1 MGVDSGWRSRLRP
14 ASWRGVKFSMVDD
27 EGTFGRRVQV
37 HEYPNRDKPWTEDL
51 GRATRRIN
59 INAYII
65 GENYIDQ
72 RDKLITA
79 IETAGSGTLVH
90 PTYGEMKGNIDG
102 QVRVTHSTTEGRM
115 CRISFAFVESGE
127 LTFPT
132 AGAASGQKLS
142 GDADSLDSAISDMF
156 SSFSLDDVVHFIQDD
171 VISNATAMLNDVAN
185 TFQMIDSGVTAAM
198 RLMQGDLSVLL
209 SPPSTSND
217 FVQALQKAWR
227 TGSRLSGD
235 SKDLT
240 TMIQTFSGVTLDS
253 GLSPRGVWGNDSGT
267 QKTQKSLSN
276 LVAATVRTTAISEAA
291 RTVALLPQPS
301 QSAASLNSGNS
312 TASSINRNVSD
323 IVNVTHPALDADA
336 ATSKPADYASWD
348 DLSDI
353 RTALN
358 DAIDK
363 EQLRTTNDTL
373 FLSLTNLR
381 ASVNRDI
388 ASRLAQVEK
397 TVTHTPKDVLPA
409 LVLAAEWFDDASRE
423 TDILTR
429 NTVTHPGFVPVE
441 QLRVPVR

>member
-1 MGVDSGWRSRLRP
+1 MGSDWQSRLRP
-14 ASWRGVKFSMVDD
+14 ASFRGVPFKVVDD

-59 INAYII
+59 INAYLI
-65 GENYIDQ
+65 GDDYFEQ

-79 IETAGSGTLVH
+79 IETAGPGTLIH
-90 PTYGEMKGNIDG
+90 PWYAEMKGNIDG
-102 QVRVTHSTTEGRM
+102 QVRVTHSNTEGRM

-171 VISNATAMLNDVAN
+171 VISNATSMLNDVAN
-185 TFQMIDSGVTAAM
+185 TFQMIDSGVTSAM

-209 SPPSTSND
+209 GPPSASND

-240 TMIQTFSGVTLDS
+240 TMIQTFSGVTFDS

-267 QKTQKSLSN
+267 LKTQKSLSN
-276 LVAATVRTTAISEAA
+276 LVAAAVRTTAISEAA
-291 RTVALLPQPS
+291 RTVTLLPQPL
-301 QSAASLNSGNS
+301 QSAASLNSGS
-312 TASSINRNVSD
+312 TASGTNRNVSD
-323 IVNVTHPALDADA
+323 IVSVAHPALDAGTE
-336 ATSKPADYASWD
+336 TSKPADYASWD
-348 DLSDI
+348 DLSNI
-353 RTALN
+353 RTTLN

-363 EQLRTTNDTL
+363 EQLRTTNDAL
-373 FLSLTNLR
+373 FLALTNLR
-381 ASVNRDI
+381 ASVNRDV

-397 TVTHTPKDVLPA
+397 TVTRTPKDVLPA